1 MHPMLRR
8 LLHNL
13 LPLLVFEQLAIDSL
27 PHASFEDRI
36 HSMLH

>member
-1 MHPMLRR
+1 MHRMLRP
-8 LLHNL
+8 L
-13 LPLLVFEQLAIDSL
+13 LPLLAFEQLTIDSL